1 MAELK
6 LNIYDGRKI
15 SKTYTAEEYD
25 LMTGTVEDII
35 NLIDVE
41 GVINLVSDTEA
52 DNDEKAST
60 KDTIGFVLGLIK
72 TIKNAFG
79 IVKPL
84 LKDMFEGLTDEEI
97 RHTRI
102 KDIAMLFVNVA
113 MFGMSEMK
121 GTNDEKN
128 QMTVESR

>member
-41 GVINLVSDTEA
+41 GVINLISDTEEA
-52 DNDEKAST
+52 DNDKKASI
-60 KDTIGFVLGLIK
+60 KDTIGFVPSLIK

-84 LKDMFEGLTDEEI
+84 LKDMFKGLTDEEI

-121 GTNDEKN
+121 DTGEEKN
-128 QMTVESR
+128 

>member
-41 GVINLVSDTEA
+41 GIINLVSDTEEA
-52 DNDEKAST
+52 DNDKKASI
-60 KDTIGFVLGLIK
+60 KDTIGFVPGLIK

-102 KDIAMLFVNVA
+102 KEIAMLFVNVA

-121 GTNDEKN
+121 DTGGEKN
-128 QMTVESR
+128 

>member
-52 DNDEKAST
+52 DNDEKASI
-60 KDTIGFVLGLIK
+60 KDTIGFVPGLIK

-128 QMTVESR
+128 

>member
-41 GVINLVSDTEA
+41 GVINLVSDTEEA
-52 DNDEKAST
+52 DNDKETSI
-60 KDTIGFVLGLIK
+60 KDTIGFVPGLIK

-121 GTNDEKN
+121 DTGEEKN
-128 QMTVESR
+128 

>member
-41 GVINLVSDTEA
+41 GVINLVSDTEEA
-52 DNDEKAST
+52 DNDKETSI
-60 KDTIGFVLGLIK
+60 KDTIGFVPGLIK
-72 TIKNAFG
+72 TIKNAFV

-121 GTNDEKN
+121 DTGEEKN
-128 QMTVESR
+128 

>member
-41 GVINLVSDTEA
+41 GVINLVSDTEEA
-52 DNDEKAST
+52 DNDKETSI
-60 KDTIGFVLGLIK
+60 KDTIGFVPGLIK

-102 KDIAMLFVNVA
+102 KEIAMLFVNVA

-121 GTNDEKN
+121 GTSDEKN
-128 QMTVESR
+128 

>member
-41 GVINLVSDTEA
+41 GVINLVSDTEEA
-52 DNDEKAST
+52 DNDKKTSI
-60 KDTIGFVLGLIK
+60 KDTIGFVPGLIK

-121 GTNDEKN
+121 DTGEEKN
-128 QMTVESR
+128 

>member
-52 DNDEKAST
+52 DNDKKASI
-60 KDTIGFVLGLIK
+60 KDTIGFVPGLIK

-128 QMTVESR
+128 